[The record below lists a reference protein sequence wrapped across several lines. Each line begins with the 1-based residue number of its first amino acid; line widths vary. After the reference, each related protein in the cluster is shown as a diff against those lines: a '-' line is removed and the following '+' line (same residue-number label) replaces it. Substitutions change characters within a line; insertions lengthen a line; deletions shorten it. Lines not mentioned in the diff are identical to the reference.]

1 MVNVFKFAVPAALA
15 ALVVGCTGSSSPST
29 TTESSSSTTT
39 APTEGKKLKVGIVF
53 DSGGRGDKSFNDS
66 AWAGIERAKKEFGIE
81 EVSIQSPSPAVYE
94 GNLTKLADQKMD
106 IIFAVGLGQGS
117 ALDKVAAKFPN
128 AVFAIVDGDV
138 KASNVRMLKFREEQ
152 GSFLAGYMAGLM
164 SKTGKIGFVGGMEIP
179 LIKKFQYGYAA
190 GAKMGNPDI
199 VILPAKYTGDWNN
212 ADKGKASASVLY
224 ADGADIVYHAA
235 GRAGLGVFTAAKEAN
250 KYAIGV
256 DSNQDDIE
264 KGRILTSMVKRVDEA
279 VYQTIKD
286 VVEGKFA
293 PGEKMYDVASGGVGL
308 TDFEFTKD
316 LIGKANIDKVKEIEG
331 MIARGEITVPTSEEE
346 YTKFVEMLKKAS

>member
-1 MVNVFKFAVPAALA
+1 MVNVFKFAVPVTLA
-15 ALVVGCTGSSSPST
+15 ALVVGCTGSSTPATTSST
-29 TTESSSSTTT
+29 SEPTTT

-66 AWAGIERAKKEFGIE
+66 AWAGIERAKKDFGIE
-81 EVSIQSPSPAVYE
+81 ETSIQSQSPAVYE
-94 GNLTKLADQKMD
+94 GNLTRLADAKMD
-106 IIFAVGLGQGS
+106 IVFAVGLGQGT

-128 AVFAIVDGDV
+128 AIFAIVDGDV

-152 GSFLAGYMAGLM
+152 GSFMAGYLAGLV
-164 SKTGKIGFVGGMEIP
+164 SKTGKLGFVGGMEIP

-190 GAKMGNPDI
+190 GAMMANPKI
-199 VILPAKYTGDWNN
+199 EILPAKYTDDWSN
-212 ADKGKASASVLY
+212 ADKGKACAAVLY
-224 ADGADIVYHAA
+224 SGGADIVYHAA
-235 GRAGLGVFTAAKEAN
+235 GRAGLGVFTAAKEAD
-250 KYAIGV
+250 KWAIGV

-286 VVEGKFA
+286 IVDGKFA
-293 PGEKMYDVASGGVGL
+293 PGEKMYDVASGGIGL

-316 LIGKANIDKVKEIEG
+316 LIGQANIDKVKEIEKK
-331 MIARGEITVPTSEEE
+331 IASGEIKVPASEEE
-346 YTKFVEMLKKAS
+346 YKAFIAALPK